1 MSIILWTIFLVIAW
15 HWFVGKKDMHSIWGG
30 CFKREKVLNTEAI
43 F

>member
-15 HWFVGKKDMHSIWGG
+15 HWFVGKNDMHSIWG
-30 CFKREKVLNTEAI
+30 FVLNVKK

>member
-15 HWFVGKKDMHSIWGG
+15 NWFVGKNDMHSIWE
-30 CFKREKVLNTEAI
+30 FVLNVKK

>member
-15 HWFVGKKDMHSIWGG
+15 NWFVGKNDMHSIWGV
-30 CFKREKVLNTEAI
+30 VLNVKK